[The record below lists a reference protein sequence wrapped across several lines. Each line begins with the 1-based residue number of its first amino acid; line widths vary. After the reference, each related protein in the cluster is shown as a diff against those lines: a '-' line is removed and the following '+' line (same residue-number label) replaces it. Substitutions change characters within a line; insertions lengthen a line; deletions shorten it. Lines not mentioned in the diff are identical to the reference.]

1 MQLGIYKNKS
11 EICNEKF
18 HLFSRKII
26 EGISDIK
33 HSRVISEKSVRERI
47 RSKEAAVKGC
57 GLKAKHA

>member
-1 MQLGIYKNKS
+1 MYINKI

-33 HSRVISEKSVRERI
+33 NSQDILGKSVRERI
-47 RSKEAAVKGC
+47 RSKEAAVKG
-57 GLKAKHA
+57 